1 MAGSLIEISSNT
13 LGTDTSSV
21 TLSGMTTDYDVY
33 VFTFNNVIPDTADA
47 DLQFRFDESGTPNSS
62 SNYDWAWKYLR
73 SDTTNDNLGQTN
85 RDVVFLSGSMENDTG
100 TGGANGTVY
109 IFNPS
114 SSGEYT
120 YATIEDI
127 YLAEDGTMLGIQ
139 GGIVLTQA
147 TTVTGVHLYYD
158 SGNIRSGSRFVLY
171 GLKK

>member
-100 TGGANGTVY
+100 TGGANGVIY

-114 SSGEYT
+114 NSGEYT

-147 TTVTGVHLYYD
+147 TAVTGVKLYYD
-158 SGNIRSGSRFVLY
+158 SGNIRSGSSFSLY

>member
-33 VFTFNNVIPDTADA
+33 VFTYNNVIPDTADA
-47 DLQFRFDESGTPNSS
+47 DLQFRFDENGTPNSS
-62 SNYDWAWKYLR
+62 SNYDVSLKFLR
-73 SDTTNDNLGQTN
+73 SDTTNDNYGATN
-85 RDVVFLSGSMENDTG
+85 RDNMFISGSMENDTG
-100 TGGANGTVY
+100 SGGTNGVIY

-120 YATIEDI
+120 YATLENI
-127 YLAEDGTMLGIQ
+127 YLAEDGTMLGQ
-139 GGIVLTQA
+139 EGGFVLSQA
-147 TTVTGVHLYYD
+147 TTVTGVHFYYD